1 MRRGISHLTLML
13 LVTAA
18 VVLLGAAQKA
28 PCANERW
35 VVHREGQ
42 PFPCYSDVSDLYL
55 AEQLGGGRVPYL
67 DACRPA
73 ERPCDEYPVLTME
86 VMWAAAAIAGGA
98 PDAFAGFFW
107 ANIAIL
113 LICALLTTW
122 SLEKLRARTV
132 LFAAAPVLLIYGSI
146 NWDLI
151 PVAAVALATLMFLRK
166 RDLPAGVL
174 LGIGAA
180 AKVYPALLVI
190 PFALERDRTSR
201 RDAVKLIAAAA
212 LTWLALNVPFA
223 IAAYPGWSRFFRY
236 NGARF
241 SDYESLWRILCS
253 FGPCF
258 GPRTVNLLSAVLT
271 IAGTWWVWRRTV
283 RRHPDLPRWAMSF
296 PLLVVLLCASK
307 VWSPQYG
314 LWLLPFLAL
323 SGVPFFPYL
332 QYQLAEVLLY
342 MVRDLFFTDPPGT
355 GVVSYRMLSVVVVVR
370 VLLLLRLL
378 VLWMRSPLPPG
389 WTGPEPARA
398 SPAPVPATGRIL
410 DA

>member
-1 MRRGISHLTLML
+1 VRRGISHLTLML

-73 ERPCDEYPVLTME
+73 ERPCDEYPVLSME

-223 IAAYPGWSRFFRY
+223 IAAYPGWSEFFRS

-370 VLLLLRLL
+370 ALLLLRLL

-398 SPAPVPATGRIL
+398 SPAPVPTTGRIL
-410 DA
+410 EA